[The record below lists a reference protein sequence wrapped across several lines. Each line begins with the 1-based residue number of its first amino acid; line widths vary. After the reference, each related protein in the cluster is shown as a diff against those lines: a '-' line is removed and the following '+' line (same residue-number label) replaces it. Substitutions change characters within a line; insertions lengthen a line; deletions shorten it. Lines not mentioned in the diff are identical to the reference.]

1 MQHNTFKF
9 IEIPPYMMHDIF
21 HEYVLK
27 MCVHT
32 PQAQSHS
39 LALIEP
45 IQEPKSKIRDS
56 SKKIYQN
63 LEENTK
69 KIKEFVQ
76 GTTSLAIISTA
87 RSPCSTG
94 RPCSTDEPYTEVA
107 FTRGLNAA
115 GPVKRCIVIKLY
127 IYARM

>member
-1 MQHNTFKF
+1 
-9 IEIPPYMMHDIF
+9 MHDIF

-32 PQAQSHS
+32 LQAQSHS

-45 IQEPKSKIRDS
+45 IQEPKSKIRYS
-56 SKKIYQN
+56 SKQIYQN

-115 GPVKRCIVIKLY
+115 GPVKRCINKVVHICKEVN
-127 IYARM
+127 I